1 MGERDVPK
9 PDHDRMKGS
18 KVSYVLV
25 ETIHTSEVTDIDTKR
40 FVGCSCTGV
49 LLDVAAFYAA
59 TPRAALVDS
68 KLQGI
73 IVFEVARRHSL
84 ALNSTSKRR

>member
-1 MGERDVPK
+1 M

-18 KVSYVLV
+18 TVSYVLV
-25 ETIHTSEVTDIDTKR
+25 ETIHTSKVTDIDTKR
-40 FVGCSCTGV
+40 FVGCSCTTGV
-49 LLDVAAFYAA
+49 LLDLAAFYAA

-84 ALNSTSKRR
+84 ALNATSKRR